1 MTKGVADIF
10 EIAASTAAREAD
22 WRFTR
27 PGALVSPRKVGGTE
41 GDSRHACAE
50 ASISTF
56 DESQLFN
63 RDRPAVAADQ
73 ARRGEGGG
81 DHAAFT
87 DSAKSSNETGTPWLS
102 AISLIGTQYLDGILR
117 GPSAHAL
124 TDTGLIMMPRATSAE
139 WTAWGPPNFL
149 EAVYDP

>member
-27 PGALVSPRKVGGTE
+27 PGALVSPRKVGVTE
-41 GDSRHACAE
+41 GDSRHAHVMRDRHDAKG
-50 ASISTF
+50 
-56 DESQLFN
+56 FN

-73 ARRGEGGG
+73 ARSGEGGV

-87 DSAKSSNETGTPWLS
+87 DSATSSNATGTPCLS
-102 AISLIGTQYLDGILR
+102 ALPLIGTPHLAGLFH
-117 GPSAHAL
+117 GPPPHAPAHASVL
-124 TDTGLIMMPRATSAE
+124 
-139 WTAWGPPNFL
+139 
-149 EAVYDP
+149 

>member
-1 MTKGVADIF
+1 MRERHDAKG
-10 EIAASTAAREAD
+10 
-22 WRFTR
+22 
-27 PGALVSPRKVGGTE
+27 
-41 GDSRHACAE
+41 
-50 ASISTF
+50 
-56 DESQLFN
+56 FN

-139 WTAWGPPNFL
+139 WTAWGPPNFFRSCL
-149 EAVYDP
+149 RSEEHTSELQSLMRISSTVFRLKKQK

>member
-27 PGALVSPRKVGGTE
+27 PGALVSPRKVGVTE
-41 GDSRHACAE
+41 GDSRHACDE

-63 RDRPAVAADQ
+63 RDCPAVAADQ
-73 ARRGEGGG
+73 ARRGAGGG
-81 DHAAFT
+81 DHAATFGARRSARERT
-87 DSAKSSNETGTPWLS
+87 DSSFDRDEIVAPTGSGFLS
-102 AISLIGTQYLDGILR
+102 DAFHLLKVVG
-117 GPSAHAL
+117 
-124 TDTGLIMMPRATSAE
+124 
-139 WTAWGPPNFL
+139 
-149 EAVYDP
+149 

>member
-1 MTKGVADIF
+1 MLCMSVLLFFFFFKQK
-10 EIAASTAAREAD
+10 TAYEMRISD
-22 WRFTR
+22 WSSDVCSSD
-27 PGALVSPRKVGGTE
+27 L
-41 GDSRHACAE
+41 
-50 ASISTF
+50 
-56 DESQLFN
+56 
-63 RDRPAVAADQ
+63 
-73 ARRGEGGG
+73 
-81 DHAAFT
+81 AAFT

>member
-27 PGALVSPRKVGGTE
+27 PGALVSPRKVGVTE

-63 RDRPAVAADQ
+63 RDCPAVAADQ

-81 DHAAFT
+81 DHAATFGARRSSRERT
-87 DSAKSSNETGTPWLS
+87 DSSFDRDEIVAPLDRDFFQTPSIRSEEHTSELQSLMRISN
-102 AISLIGTQYLDGILR
+102 
-117 GPSAHAL
+117 
-124 TDTGLIMMPRATSAE
+124 
-139 WTAWGPPNFL
+139 
-149 EAVYDP
+149 AVFCI

>member
-1 MTKGVADIF
+1 MRISDWSSDVCSSDLHAHVMRERHDAKG
-10 EIAASTAAREAD
+10 
-22 WRFTR
+22 
-27 PGALVSPRKVGGTE
+27 
-41 GDSRHACAE
+41 
-50 ASISTF
+50 
-56 DESQLFN
+56 FN

-139 WTAWGPPNFL
+139 W
-149 EAVYDP
+149 

>member
-1 MTKGVADIF
+1 MCALPFFFLYKQK
-10 EIAASTAAREAD
+10 TAYEMRISD
-22 WRFTR
+22 WSSDVCSSD
-27 PGALVSPRKVGGTE
+27 L
-41 GDSRHACAE
+41 
-50 ASISTF
+50 
-56 DESQLFN
+56 
-63 RDRPAVAADQ
+63 Q

-149 EAVYDP
+149 EAVY

>member
-27 PGALVSPRKVGGTE
+27 PGALVSPRKVGVTE

-63 RDRPAVAADQ
+63 RDCPAVAADQ

-81 DHAAFT
+81 DHAATFGARRSARERT
-87 DSAKSSNETGTPWLS
+87 DSSFDREDRKSTRLNSS
-102 AISLIGTQYLDGILR
+102 
-117 GPSAHAL
+117 H
-124 TDTGLIMMPRATSAE
+124 
-139 WTAWGPPNFL
+139 
-149 EAVYDP
+149 

>member
-27 PGALVSPRKVGGTE
+27 PGALVSPRKVGVTE
-41 GDSRHACAE
+41 GDSRHAHVMRERHDA
-50 ASISTF
+50 
-56 DESQLFN
+56 QGFN

-87 DSAKSSNETGTPWLS
+87 DSAKSSTETGTPWLS
-102 AISLIGTQYLDGILR
+102 PLSLIGR
-117 GPSAHAL
+117 SEER
-124 TDTGLIMMPRATSAE
+124 RAGKE
-139 WTAWGPPNFL
+139 VVGK
-149 EAVYDP
+149 

>member
-1 MTKGVADIF
+1 MYFFFFKQK
-10 EIAASTAAREAD
+10 TAYEMRISD
-22 WRFTR
+22 WSSDV
-27 PGALVSPRKVGGTE
+27 VSS
-41 GDSRHACAE
+41 D
-50 ASISTF
+50 
-56 DESQLFN
+56 L
-63 RDRPAVAADQ
+63 
-73 ARRGEGGG
+73 GGG

>member
-1 MTKGVADIF
+1 MRERHDAKG
-10 EIAASTAAREAD
+10 
-22 WRFTR
+22 
-27 PGALVSPRKVGGTE
+27 
-41 GDSRHACAE
+41 
-50 ASISTF
+50 
-56 DESQLFN
+56 FN

-149 EAVYDP
+149 EAVYDPRSEEHTSELQSLMRISYAVFCLKKKKHNHKKLINQQVTQNTLTSKETTIP

>member
-1 MTKGVADIF
+1 MIRRPPRATRTSTLFPYTTLFRSI

-27 PGALVSPRKVGGTE
+27 PGALVSPRKVGVTE

-56 DESQLFN
+56 DELQLFN

-73 ARRGEGGG
+73 ARRG
-81 DHAAFT
+81 DR
-87 DSAKSSNETGTPWLS
+87 KSTRLNSS
-102 AISLIGTQYLDGILR
+102 
-117 GPSAHAL
+117 H
-124 TDTGLIMMPRATSAE
+124 
-139 WTAWGPPNFL
+139 
-149 EAVYDP
+149 

>member
-1 MTKGVADIF
+1 MYYLVCYLVVYFVKQK
-10 EIAASTAAREAD
+10 AAYEVLISD
-22 WRFTR
+22 WISDVCSSD
-27 PGALVSPRKVGGTE
+27 L
-41 GDSRHACAE
+41 
-50 ASISTF
+50 ISTF

-102 AISLIGTQYLDGILR
+102 AISLIGTQYLDGI
-117 GPSAHAL
+117 
-124 TDTGLIMMPRATSAE
+124 
-139 WTAWGPPNFL
+139 
-149 EAVYDP
+149 